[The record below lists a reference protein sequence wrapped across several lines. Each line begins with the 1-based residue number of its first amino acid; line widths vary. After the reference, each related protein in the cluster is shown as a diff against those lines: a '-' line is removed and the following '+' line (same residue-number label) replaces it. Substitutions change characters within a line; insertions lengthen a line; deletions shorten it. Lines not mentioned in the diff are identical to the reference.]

1 MLRAHEVD
9 PGLRVTVAAT
19 VIAGTAYHAVTGP
32 AAAALPEALLQA
44 GRVVAA
50 AALVGLWSAVR
61 DLFDPGYTPRQR
73 RVGPAALIG
82 ACLVVPA
89 LAAAAFPAL
98 RPVARG
104 IMGLLAAALV
114 LHLLVLLVLGRRADL
129 DPYRRLLRLLLAGV
143 AALYVGAVLL
153 AWALGWRDARDPVA
167 AVLAVGLQVLV
178 KLGWLALTLGR
189 PSPLQRLWTATHAP
203 EPSPARPLQ
212 PAGAP
217 PEPAAQLARRVLDA
231 METGALYR
239 QPNLGIADL
248 ARHLGVPEHRL
259 RAAIHDAL
267 GFRNY
272 AAFLN
277 HFRLREVAHRLRDA
291 EDAGRPILTLAMEAG
306 YASIGPFNRAFRDAF
321 GCTPSEYRRSPPL
334 ADF

>member
-1 MLRAHEVD
+1 MLREREVD
-9 PGLRVTVAAT
+9 PALRATVAAT
-19 VIAGTAYHAVTGP
+19 VIAGAAYHAVSGP
-32 AAAALPEALLQA
+32 AAAELPEALLQA

-73 RVGPAALIG
+73 RAWPAALIG
-82 ACLVVPA
+82 GCLVAPA
-89 LAAAAFPAL
+89 LVAAAFPAF

-104 IMGLLAAALV
+104 IMGLMAAGLV
-114 LHLLVLLVLGRRADL
+114 LHLLALLVLGRRGDL
-129 DPYRRLLRLLLAGV
+129 DPYRRLLRLLLAGL
-143 AALYVGAVLL
+143 AALYVGVVLL
-153 AWALGWRDARDPVA
+153 AWALGWRDPRDPGTA
-167 AVLAVGLQVLV
+167 AFAVGLQVV
-178 KLGWLALTLGR
+178 IKLGWLALTLGR
-189 PSPLQRLWTATHAP
+189 PSPLQRVWTATHAP

-212 PAGAP
+212 PAGP
-217 PEPAAQLARRVLDA
+217 PPAPAAQLAQRVLDA
-231 METGALYR
+231 MQAEALYR
-239 QPNLGIADL
+239 QPNLGIGDL

-277 HFRLREVAHRLRDA
+277 HFRLREVARRLRAA
-291 EDAGRPILTLAMEAG
+291 EDAGRPILTLAMDAG

-321 GCTPSEYRRSPPL
+321 GCTPSEYRRAPPL
-334 ADF
+334 ADS